1 MSCKNSPGG
10 DVETSADFSK
20 ASPTVKFSFS
30 DLARL
35 KLRFVWRNLFDRAAS
50 SIGAALVLLFFLGNC
65 QRNAVADGAGT
76 NIYSVK
82 GVVKELPS
90 DGKSVVIRHEKIP
103 GYMDAM
109 VMPFEVKDTNILRGI
124 QPGDAVSFQLAV
136 TPKEGWIQSLV
147 RLNTTNTTNWSY
159 TTNSSSITLTHAL
172 EPLVPGDP
180 LPEYTLTNELGQA
193 VNLAKLKGEVIA
205 FTFFFT
211 SCPYPDFCP
220 KMTLQFGEA
229 ERALEAATNAPAHWH
244 LYSISFD
251 PKRDTP
257 AHLADYGTSVNYNSA
272 HWSFLTGS
280 PEQIGGLADQMGENY
295 WTEDGS
301 IGHNLR
307 TVVVAPNGRI
317 RNIVGGNK
325 WTVDEFVA
333 DIIAAAKP
341 Q

>member
-10 DVETSADFSK
+10 DLETSADSSK

-35 KLRFVWRNLFDRAAS
+35 KLRFVGRNLSSRATF

-65 QRNAVADGAGT
+65 QRNAVADDAGT

-82 GVVKELPS
+82 GVVKELAS

-109 VMPFEVKDTNILRGI
+109 VMPFEVKDTNILRGL

-136 TPKEGWIQSLV
+136 TAKEGWIESLAK
-147 RLNTTNTTNWSY
+147 LNTTNSSNRSY
-159 TTNSSSITLTHAL
+159 TTNPPGVNITHAL
-172 EPLVPGDP
+172 EPLAPGDP

-193 VNLAKLKGEVIA
+193 VSLAKLKGDVVA

-211 SCPYPDFCP
+211 SCPFPDFCP
-220 KMTLQFGEA
+220 KLTLQFGEA
-229 ERALEAATNAPAHWH
+229 ERALENMTTAPAHWH

-257 AHLADYGTSVNYNSA
+257 AHLADYGASVNYDKT
-272 HWSFLTGS
+272 HWSFLTGTA
-280 PEQIGGLADQMGENY
+280 EQIGGLADQIGENY

-317 RNIVGGNK
+317 RNIIGGNK
-325 WTVDEFVA
+325 WTVDELVA
-333 DIIAAAKP
+333 DIVAAEKP